1 MRLFPSVQS
10 PVLNKVGA
18 SAKEFPTF
26 FTFIRPSSNVNY
38 PIFNEVEA
46 SLEALPY
53 PLHSEGLS
61 LGWNLWCSRK
71 LDKEFP
77 IFTAL
82 IRSFFSVNSL
92 VRTGLYF
99 QLKIL
104 PHLWK
109 VQVLFP
115 FCRVS
120 VICGWRLPCTRH
132 TSNEFAYYEW
142 SPHTRCCCMASSV
155 GSGLVPQEA
164 WTDQEALPNFV
175 SGKGIFWYRDF
186 VAIHK

>member
-61 LGWNLWCSRK
+61 LG
-71 LDKEFP
+71 
-77 IFTAL
+77 
-82 IRSFFSVNSL
+82 
-92 VRTGLYF
+92 
-99 QLKIL
+99 
-104 PHLWK
+104 
-109 VQVLFP
+109 
-115 FCRVS
+115 
-120 VICGWRLPCTRH
+120 
-132 TSNEFAYYEW
+132 
-142 SPHTRCCCMASSV
+142 
-155 GSGLVPQEA
+155 
-164 WTDQEALPNFV
+164 
-175 SGKGIFWYRDF
+175 
-186 VAIHK
+186 